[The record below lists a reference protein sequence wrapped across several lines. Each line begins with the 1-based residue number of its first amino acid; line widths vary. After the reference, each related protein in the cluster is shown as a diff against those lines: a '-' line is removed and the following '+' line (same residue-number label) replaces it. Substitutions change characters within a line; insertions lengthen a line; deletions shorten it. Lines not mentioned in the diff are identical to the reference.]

1 MLTINV
7 THGVKPMSASINILN
22 VQSSAR
28 SSASQS
34 RGLTKRFI
42 ETVSAQAQTEI
53 TERDVAQGVPLIDEN
68 WVNATFTP
76 EDQRSHDDRSALAF
90 SDVLVQELED
100 ADVVVVGVPLYNF
113 GIPASLK
120 AWFDQVAR
128 AGRTFRYTENG
139 PEGLLEGK
147 RAIVVITSGGVP
159 VDSAA
164 DFATPHVRQF
174 LSFLGITDITTVAA
188 DRLNF
193 AADTSLAAAG
203 DQLSKIAEELVTN
216 AATEAA

>member
-1 MLTINV
+1 
-7 THGVKPMSASINILN
+7 MSTAINILN

-34 RGLTKRFI
+34 RELTNRFI
-42 ETVSAQAQTEI
+42 EQVSAHAQTEV
-53 TERDVAQGVPLIDEN
+53 TERDVAKGVPLIDES
-68 WVNATFTP
+68 WVSATFTP
-76 EDQRSHDDRSALAF
+76 EDQRSHEDRSALAF
-90 SDVLVQELED
+90 SDVLLQELEA

-113 GIPASLK
+113 GVPASLK

-139 PEGLLEGK
+139 PEGLLTGK
-147 RAIVVITSGGVP
+147 RAVIVVTSGGVP

-193 AADTSLAAAG
+193 AADVSLAAAG
-203 DQLSKIAEELVTN
+203 DELARIAEALVADSATQ
-216 AATEAA
+216 AA